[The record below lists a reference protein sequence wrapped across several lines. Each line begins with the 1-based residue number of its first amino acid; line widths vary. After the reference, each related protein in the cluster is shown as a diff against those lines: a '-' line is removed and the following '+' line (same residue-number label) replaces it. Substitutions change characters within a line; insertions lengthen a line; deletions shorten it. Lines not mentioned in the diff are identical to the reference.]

1 GMNTILAFVLSSVI
15 TASPE
20 TVHVQ
25 TGGTGVSL
33 DAAAI
38 TLSSHPAPSWRSTP
52 HSLYRTGLPAHLNEI
67 EAHKSGCRV
76 TEEDVGLS
84 QVAAQNQT

>member
-1 GMNTILAFVLSSVI
+1 MNTILAFVLSSVI

-38 TLSSHPAPSWRSTP
+38 TLSSH
-52 HSLYRTGLPAHLNEI
+52 H
-67 EAHKSGCRV
+67 
-76 TEEDVGLS
+76 
-84 QVAAQNQT
+84 